1 MAHDPHHSPTDAPHT
16 MLDVDKVSTVVT
28 VYAVVLGL
36 ALANIFLAGTGL
48 GALALPVQL
57 GIAAVQASLV
67 AWYWM
72 HMRRDHAVLHVHL
85 LRAGAGRRAHPLA
98 RRHLTPRSAACGGA
112 AAARSR
118 KRQLRWFRCG
128 FARRRGPRLP
138 GRPAGRLDL

>member
-57 GIAAVQASLV
+57 GIATVQACLV

-72 HMRRDHAVLHVHL
+72 HMRRGDTAVTLSAFTTLFFMFIFFVL
-85 LRAGAGRRAHPLA
+85 VLA
-98 RRHLTPRSAACGGA
+98 DVLTRWRGGI
-112 AAARSR
+112 
-118 KRQLRWFRCG
+118 
-128 FARRRGPRLP
+128 
-138 GRPAGRLDL
+138 